1 MKYKTQEIKVPEL
14 IKKIFFVGIKGVGM
28 APLAIIAKEGG
39 FDIAGSDTG
48 EEFITDLWLNKKD
61 VKIFEGFETH
71 AIQEFFGE
79 SAKTMCLVITTGA
92 HKGFDNPQV
101 IWAKE
106 KNIPVLTQ
114 GQALSIFMDGEIFQ
128 KRFKGIAI
136 AGSHGKTTI
145 SSLLATTLMSLDLDP
160 SYSVGTG
167 EVFPSAAPG
176 HFGNGE
182 YFIAEADEYA
192 SEPVYDRVPKFLY
205 LNPKYAIF
213 NNIDF
218 DHPDLFLDINEI
230 VDAFLELAENV
241 TSGGTLFI
249 NGDDTYLSRFKDKV
263 NKDIRIVTYG
273 EKGQNDYIISKIV
286 SFGLSTRFTVHKKNN
301 EFGVF
306 ELTVP
311 GIHNAKNSLSVIAFL
326 SEIGYEYVQIRDALK
341 TFKGTKRRTEIV
353 GNTKGGALLIDDY
366 GHHPLEILTTISS
379 IKKSYPDKKLV
390 CVFQPHTFS
399 RTKSLL
405 SEFSKSFSGVH
416 KLILLPVFKS
426 ARDSENDSISKEEL
440 TDSFSKYC
448 DVSYEEK
455 FSDVI
460 EYLDQN
466 FASNEFVILTIG
478 AGDVYKI
485 GYSLVNSKK

>member
-1 MKYKTQEIKVPEL
+1 MKYKTQEIKVPEK

-48 EEFITDLWLNKKD
+48 EEFITDLWLNKKE

-92 HKGFDNPQV
+92 HKGFDNSQV

-182 YFIAEADEYA
+182 YFIAE
-192 SEPVYDRVPKFLY
+192 
-205 LNPKYAIF
+205 
-213 NNIDF
+213 
-218 DHPDLFLDINEI
+218 
-230 VDAFLELAENV
+230 
-241 TSGGTLFI
+241 
-249 NGDDTYLSRFKDKV
+249 
-263 NKDIRIVTYG
+263 
-273 EKGQNDYIISKIV
+273 
-286 SFGLSTRFTVHKKNN
+286 
-301 EFGVF
+301 
-306 ELTVP
+306 
-311 GIHNAKNSLSVIAFL
+311 
-326 SEIGYEYVQIRDALK
+326 
-341 TFKGTKRRTEIV
+341 
-353 GNTKGGALLIDDY
+353 
-366 GHHPLEILTTISS
+366 
-379 IKKSYPDKKLV
+379 
-390 CVFQPHTFS
+390 
-399 RTKSLL
+399 
-405 SEFSKSFSGVH
+405 
-416 KLILLPVFKS
+416 
-426 ARDSENDSISKEEL
+426 
-440 TDSFSKYC
+440 
-448 DVSYEEK
+448 
-455 FSDVI
+455 
-460 EYLDQN
+460 
-466 FASNEFVILTIG
+466 
-478 AGDVYKI
+478 
-485 GYSLVNSKK
+485 